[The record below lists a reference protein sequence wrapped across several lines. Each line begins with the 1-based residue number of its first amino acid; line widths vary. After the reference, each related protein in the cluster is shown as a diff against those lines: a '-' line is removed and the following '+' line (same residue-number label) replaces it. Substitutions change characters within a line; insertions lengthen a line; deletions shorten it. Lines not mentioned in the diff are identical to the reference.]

1 MPPSLSLLLVRL
13 STPVSI
19 LLASVIVA
27 LGLYF
32 GLRTAPTGVAP
43 PAAASSPAQLPNPVA
58 IVPPPPPAPTEAQT
72 AASVTDVVVRVH
84 PQWKVAC
91 WDSAD
96 PATRKPGRYTATLAF
111 DATGKLV
118 IFGIGELRGE
128 SDLAVAQCLRTQGGT
143 FTIPAPGRP
152 VTYEVPFQMP

>member
-1 MPPSLSLLLVRL
+1 VCDPRLLLVVRL
-13 STPVSI
+13 STPVS
-19 LLASVIVA
+19 LLLSSVIIA

-32 GLRTAPTGVAP
+32 GLRTPSA
-43 PAAASSPAQLPNPVA
+43 N
-58 IVPPPPPAPTEAQT
+58 VPPPAPSPAPALVPTPVPPAPSVPPVPTEAQT
-72 AASVTDVVVRVH
+72 AAQVTDLVVRVH
-84 PQWKVAC
+84 PSWKAAC

-118 IFGIGELRGE
+118 IFGITEHRE
-128 SDLAVAQCLRTQGGT
+128 QTDPAVAQCMRTRP
-143 FTIPAPGRP
+143 IMLPISAPGRA